1 MRFLNEGNRI
11 RIRQLFLV
19 CCAVCFGY
27 TILQIQRSPCHVV
40 PTDSQKVRHQSL
52 VFIGG
57 HPRSGT
63 DYIPN
68 HPGFSKQTRHLGT
81 TLLRVLLDVHPHIR
95 CGPETHLIP
104 RMLNELRA
112 LQSGFTQQRLV
123 EAHIY
128 PGVIQSAFR
137 AFIRVLIEQAGPPA
151 PVLCSKDPLA
161 FEQLELLGEIFP
173 SAKFVHMVRDGRAV
187 TDSMIRRRI
196 RMTPNK
202 STAEEVFHR
211 WELITNS
218 ILDQCLK
225 LTLKRCLTVPYE
237 KLVLQPESTMRHIL
251 RFLDVPWDFVVL
263 RHEQYVKRMTILSRL
278 EPSTKQVHYP
288 IHLAALTR
296 WAGPWSVLPTEFACN
311 IHKNSSLLQILG
323 YAKSTTIPP
332 NYGPA
337 EPELKQRTLKLFKDP
352 KFRRMLH

>member
-1 MRFLNEGNRI
+1 MRFLNEGNRF

-27 TILQIQRSPCHVV
+27 TILKIQHSPCHVI
-40 PTDSQKVRHQSL
+40 PTDSQKVGHQSL

-57 HPRSGT
+57 HPRS
-63 DYIPN
+63 
-68 HPGFSKQTRHLGT
+68 GT

-128 PGVIQSAFR
+128 PGVIQAAFR

-173 SAKFVHMVRDGRAV
+173 GAKFVHMVRDGRAV

-211 WELITNS
+211 WELITSS

-263 RHEQYVKRMTILSRL
+263 RHEQYVKKMTILSRL
-278 EPSTKQVHYP
+278 EPSTKQVNYP